1 MAVAWTVRVGSEDL
15 YRQTVSG
22 AERVGTRMSMEA
34 KRDFVADLALTH
46 GQHLRRYL
54 ARRVRNRCDIPDIIQ
69 EVFLRLLCVPN
80 QESIRSP
87 EAYLFTVARHV
98 AQQHVLRESVAPGA
112 ELNTMLSGLT
122 AAGDP
127 AAGDPVLEI
136 SALECLEGLEQALED
151 LTPKARAAFLFHR
164 RDGLTLDEIGI
175 RLGVSRPMAKKYLAK
190 ALVQFRKRLDSEQR
204 S

>member
-1 MAVAWTVRVGSEDL
+1 MAVEG
-15 YRQTVSG
+15 
-22 AERVGTRMSMEA
+22 
-34 KRDFVADLALTH
+34 KRDLVADLAMTH
-46 GQHLRRYL
+46 GEQLRRFL

-69 EVFLRLLCVPN
+69 EVFLRLLRVPN

-98 AQQHVLRESVAPGA
+98 AQQHLLRQSLAPGA
-112 ELNTMLSGLT
+112 EFHLLLNG
-122 AAGDP
+122 AIADADP
-127 AAGDPVLEI
+127 DPELEI

-151 LTPKARAAFLFHR
+151 LTPKARAAFLLHR
-164 RDGLTLDEIGI
+164 RDGLTLDEIGM

-190 ALVQFRKRLDSEQR
+190 ALVQFRKQLEQA

>member
-1 MAVAWTVRVGSEDL
+1 MAVEG
-15 YRQTVSG
+15 
-22 AERVGTRMSMEA
+22 
-34 KRDFVADLALTH
+34 KRDLVADLASTH
-46 GQHLRRYL
+46 GESLRRFL
-54 ARRVRNRCDIPDIIQ
+54 ARRVRNRFDIPDIIQ
-69 EVFLRLLCVPN
+69 EVFLRLLRVPN

-98 AQQHVLRESVAPGA
+98 AQQHLLRESGAPSA
-112 ELNTMLSGLT
+112 ELHTLLSGST
-122 AAGDP
+122 ADADP
-127 AAGDPVLEI
+127 ALEI

-164 RDGLTLDEIGI
+164 RDGLTLDEIGL

-190 ALVQFRKRLDSEQR
+190 ALVQFRKRLDSEQG